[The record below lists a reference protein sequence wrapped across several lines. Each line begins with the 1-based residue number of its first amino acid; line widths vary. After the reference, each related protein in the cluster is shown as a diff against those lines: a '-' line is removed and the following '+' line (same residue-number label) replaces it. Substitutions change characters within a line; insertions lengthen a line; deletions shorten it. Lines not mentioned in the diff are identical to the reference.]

1 MLEYRQT
8 YALVGVCEQYGISLP
23 DYLVAARLTHDQPT
37 ELAAWMR
44 FSRPLMEALRAPFDT
59 AATAHMGGDQTA
71 LPTLCA
77 LGQIRDL
84 LAEGWP
90 PPITNNGDVTALRVR
105 SQADG
110 GEFEKSIRV
119 LDVGSVIM
127 AESLLPCATRGTTRL
142 SPAWFA
148 AVLSLSI
155 NGLRIKWQ
163 TPTDQV
169 AMDWRL
175 PVTP

>member
-1 MLEYRQT
+1 MLEYRST
-8 YALVGVCEQYGISLP
+8 YALVGVCEDHSISLP
-23 DYLVAARLTHDQPT
+23 ADLIAARAAHDKAA
-37 ELAAWMR
+37 ELAAWAR

-59 AATAHMGGDQTA
+59 AATAYMGGNQGS

-90 PPITNNGDVTALRVR
+90 PPLTNHGNVTTLQVR

-110 GEFEKSIRV
+110 GEWERSIRV
-119 LDVGSVIM
+119 LDVGSVLM
-127 AESLLPCATRGTTRL
+127 AECLLPDATRGTTRL
-142 SPAWFA
+142 QPDWFA
-148 AVLSLSI
+148 AVLTVP
-155 NGLRIKWQ
+155 GVKIKWQ

>member
-1 MLEYRQT
+1 MLEYRFT
-8 YALVGVCEQYGISLP
+8 YALAGVCEDHGIALS
-23 DYLVAARLTHDQPT
+23 DELVAARLTHDQPT

-44 FSRPLMEALRAPFDT
+44 FSRPLMEALRAPFDS
-59 AATAHMGGDQTA
+59 AATAYTAGDATA
-71 LPTLCA
+71 LPKLCT

-90 PPITNNGDVTALRVR
+90 PPITNNGDVTALQVR

-119 LDVGSVIM
+119 LDVGSVLL
-127 AESLLPCATRGTTRL
+127 AECLLPDATRGTTRL
-142 SPAWFA
+142 SPEWFA
-148 AVLSLSI
+148 AALTI
-155 NGLRIKWQ
+155 NGLKIKWQ

-175 PVTP
+175 PA

>member
-1 MLEYRQT
+1 MLEYRFT
-8 YALVGVCEQYGISLP
+8 YALAGVCEEYGISLP
-23 DYLVAARLTHDQPT
+23 DYLVAARLTHDQPA

-44 FSRPLMEALRAPFDT
+44 FSRPLMEALRAPFDI
-59 AATAHMGGDQTA
+59 AATAYTGGDATA

-90 PPITNNGDVTALRVR
+90 PPPTQANDLTAMRVR

-110 GEFEKSIRV
+110 GEFERSIRV

-148 AVLSLSI
+148 AVLNLS
-155 NGLRIKWQ
+155 GVKIKWQ
-163 TPTDQV
+163 TPADQV

-175 PVTP
+175 PVYP

>member
-1 MLEYRQT
+1 MLEYRFT
-8 YALVGVCEQYGISLP
+8 YALLGACEQYAISLP

-44 FSRPLMEALRAPFDT
+44 ASRPIMEGLRGPFDT
-59 AATAHMGGDQTA
+59 AATAYMGGDQGS
-71 LPTLCA
+71 LPALCA

-90 PPITNNGDVTALRVR
+90 PPLTNNGDVTTLQVR

-119 LDVGSVIM
+119 LDVGSVLL
-127 AESLLPCATRGTTRL
+127 AERLLPDATRGTTRL
-142 SPAWFA
+142 SPEWFA
-148 AVLSLSI
+148 AVLNIS
-155 NGLRIKWQ
+155 GLKIKWQ

-169 AMDWRL
+169 AQDWRRS
-175 PVTP
+175 V

>member
-8 YALVGVCEQYGISLP
+8 YALVGVCEQYGINMP

-37 ELAAWMR
+37 EMGAWMR
-44 FSRPLMEALRAPFDT
+44 ASRPIMEALRAPFDT
-59 AATAHMGGDQTA
+59 AANAFMMGDQGSLPA
-71 LPTLCA
+71 LCS

-90 PPITNNGDVTALRVR
+90 PPITNMHDVTTLQVR

-110 GEFEKSIRV
+110 GEFERSTRV
-119 LDVGSVIM
+119 LDVGGVIM
-127 AESLLPCATRGTTRL
+127 AERLLPCATRGTTRL
-142 SPAWFA
+142 SPAWFEA
-148 AVLSLSI
+148 ALTIS
-155 NGLRIKWQ
+155 GLKIKWQ
-163 TPTDQV
+163 TPIDQV

-175 PVTP
+175 PV

>member
-1 MLEYRQT
+1 MLEYRST
-8 YALVGVCEQYGISLP
+8 YALVGVCEDHGIALP
-23 DYLVAARLTHDQPT
+23 DYLIAARLVHDQSA

-44 FSRPLMEALRAPFDT
+44 ASRPIMEALRAPFDT
-59 AATAHMGGDQTA
+59 AATAYTAGDATA

-90 PPITNNGDVTALRVR
+90 PPITQHGDVTTLQVR

-110 GEFEKSIRV
+110 GEFERSIRV
-119 LDVGSVIM
+119 LDVGSVWC
-127 AESLLPCATRGTTRL
+127 AERLLPCATRGTTRL

-148 AVLSLSI
+148 AVLTI
-155 NGLRIKWQ
+155 PGLKIKWQ

-169 AMDWRL
+169 AMAWRL